1 MCGFIQRETRSP
13 AVLELLEEVG
23 LGETIPLF
31 KDEAQHSH
39 VLNFYPAFGKAED
52 KRISNLIV
60 DSKRTINAT
69 WWFDASPVGDTL
81 VLGDR
86 TTFNARNLD
95 SPYWHKAIS
104 KRRGIVVATAV
115 GESNPSANGKAQYLM
130 RPTSGAMLLGVVYRM
145 FSNGCFS
152 CAVVTRPPRPD
163 FSQYH
168 EKSIPC
174 FLPHNKEFISAW
186 LGNEENEAVDELL
199 SNPKIYCDLEVTKVK
214 TFKSGEPLAPTAIL
228 PASTR

>member
-1 MCGFIQRETRSP
+1 M
-13 AVLELLEEVG
+13 
-23 LGETIPLF
+23 
-31 KDEAQHSH
+31 
-39 VLNFYPAFGKAED
+39 
-52 KRISNLIV
+52 
-60 DSKRTINAT
+60 
-69 WWFDASPVGDTL
+69 
-81 VLGDR
+81 LGDR

-214 TFKSGEPLAPTAIL
+214 TFKSGEPLAPAAIL